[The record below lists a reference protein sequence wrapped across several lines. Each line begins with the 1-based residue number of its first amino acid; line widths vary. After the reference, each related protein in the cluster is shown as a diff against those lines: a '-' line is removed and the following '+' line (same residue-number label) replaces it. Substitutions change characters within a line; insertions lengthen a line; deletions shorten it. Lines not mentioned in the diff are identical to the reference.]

1 MDLGLRGKVALVAG
15 SSQGLGRA
23 IAEELAAEGASLV
36 LVARGRERLEAAQEA
51 IAAAAG
57 TPVVAVAGDVARP
70 ADRSAA
76 VDAAVKAFSRIDIL
90 VTNSGGPPA
99 GSFDAHGP
107 EAWEAA
113 TQLLLTSAV
122 ELARAVLPGMRQ
134 RRWGRIVNVT
144 SVAAKQPLDDLI
156 LSNALRAAVIG
167 MARTL
172 ANEVAADGITVNNV
186 LPGFTRTERL
196 TELAE
201 TRAAR
206 QGRTRDDVLAD
217 MAAAAP
223 ARRLGEPKE
232 LAALVAFLASERA
245 AYVTGQSVA
254 VDGGYVRALL

>member
-1 MDLGLRGKVALVAG
+1 MDLGLAGKVALVAG

-36 LVARGRERLEAAQEA
+36 LVARGRERLEAAREA
-51 IAAAAG
+51 IAAANG
-57 TPVVAVAGDVARP
+57 TPVVAAAGDLALP
-70 ADRSAA
+70 EGRSAA
-76 VDAAVKAFSRIDIL
+76 VDAALSAFSRIDVL

-107 EAWEAA
+107 EAWDAA
-113 TQLLLTSAV
+113 TRLLLGSAV

-144 SVAAKQPLDDLI
+144 SVAAKQPIDDLI

-196 TELAE
+196 SELADA
-201 TRAAR
+201 RAAR
-206 QGRTRDDVLAD
+206 PGGTRDAVLAD
-217 MAAAAP
+217 MAAAP

-254 VDGGYVRALL
+254 VDGGYVRSLL